1 MPMNPYQ
8 YQQPGAFPYVPG
20 YQAPTMQ
27 QMVGQGYSSTPSF
40 HPHPGITGRVVN
52 SLDEITVQE
61 VPTDGT
67 VAWFPSADGSCV
79 YGKRWTPDGNITT
92 MRYVPEATEA
102 APSQPDPFQLINA
115 RIDELVDL
123 VEDISDNMPRPAE
136 TKRTQQTTKR
146 RAVKTDAE

>member
-1 MPMNPYQ
+1 MSPYNPMMPYQ
-8 YQQPGAFPYVPG
+8 QYPQYPYQPQQAYQQ
-20 YQAPTMQ
+20 MQ
-27 QMVGQGYSSTPSF
+27 QTVMPNQSRTFSP
-40 HPHPGITGRVVN
+40 ITGRVVN

-92 MRYVPEATEA
+92 MRFVPEAADAT
-102 APSQPDPFQLINA
+102 PSQPDPFQLINA

-123 VEDISDNMPRPAE
+123 VEDISDNMPRPAG
-136 TKRTQQTTKR
+136 TKRTQQAAKR
-146 RAVKTDAE
+146 RVVKTDAE

>member
-1 MPMNPYQ
+1 MPMSPYQ
-8 YQQPGAFPYVPG
+8 YPQFGGPAYMPG
-20 YQAPTMQ
+20 YQPPTMQ
-27 QMVGQGYSSTPSF
+27 QMVSQGYQSPGMQ
-40 HPHPGITGRVVN
+40 PHAPGITGRVVS
-52 SLDEITVQE
+52 SLDEIQVQE

-92 MRYVPEATEA
+92 MRFVPEAADT

-115 RIDELVDL
+115 RIDELVGL

>member
-1 MPMNPYQ
+1 MSPYNPMMPYQ
-8 YQQPGAFPYVPG
+8 QYPQYPYQQQQAYQPMPQAIVQNQSRAFSP
-20 YQAPTMQ
+20 
-27 QMVGQGYSSTPSF
+27 
-40 HPHPGITGRVVN
+40 ITGRVVS

-102 APSQPDPFQLINA
+102 APSQPDPFQVINA

-123 VEDISDNMPRPAE
+123 VEDISDNMPRSAGM
-136 TKRTQQTTKR
+136 KRTQQTAKR

>member
-1 MPMNPYQ
+1 MSPYNPMMPYQ
-8 YQQPGAFPYVPG
+8 QYPQYPYQQQSV
-20 YQAPTMQ
+20 YQPMPQTVMSNQ
-27 QMVGQGYSSTPSF
+27 SRTFSP
-40 HPHPGITGRVVN
+40 ITGRVVN

-92 MRYVPEATEA
+92 MRFVPEAADAT
-102 APSQPDPFQLINA
+102 PSQPDPFQLINA

-123 VEDISDNMPRPAE
+123 VEDISDNMPRPAG
-136 TKRTQQTTKR
+136 TKRTQQTAKR

>member
-1 MPMNPYQ
+1 MSPYNPMMPYQ
-8 YQQPGAFPYVPG
+8 QYPQYPYQQQQA
-20 YQAPTMQ
+20 YQPMPQTVMPNQ
-27 QMVGQGYSSTPSF
+27 SRTFSP
-40 HPHPGITGRVVN
+40 ITGRVVN

-92 MRYVPEATEA
+92 MRFVPETADA

-123 VEDISDNMPRPAE
+123 VEDISDNMRRSAE
-136 TKRTQQTTKR
+136 TKRTQQTAKR

>member
-1 MPMNPYQ
+1 MVPYQ
-8 YQQPGAFPYVPG
+8 PMMPYSQYPMYQQPQPFQPIPQV
-20 YQAPTMQ
+20 QAQPK
-27 QMVGQGYSSTPSF
+27 SF
-40 HPHPGITGRVVN
+40 APITGRIVN

-92 MRYVPEATEA
+92 MRFVPEAADA

-136 TKRTQQTTKR
+136 TKRTQQTAKR
-146 RAVKTDAE
+146 RVVKTDGE

>member
-20 YQAPTMQ
+20 FQSQTMQ
-27 QMVGQGYSSTPSF
+27 QMVGQGYSLAPSF
-40 HPHPGITGRVVN
+40 HPQPGISGRVVT
-52 SLDEITVQE
+52 SPGEIQVQE

-67 VAWFPSADGSCV
+67 VAWFPAADGSCV
-79 YGKRWTPDGNITT
+79 WGKRWTPDGSITT
-92 MRYVPEATEA
+92 MRFVPEAADA

-123 VEDISDNMPRPAE
+123 VEDISDNIPRHTE

-146 RAVKTDAE
+146 KVVKTDAE

>member
-1 MPMNPYQ
+1 MSPYNPMMPYQ
-8 YQQPGAFPYVPG
+8 QYPQYPYQQQSA
-20 YQAPTMQ
+20 YQPMPQTVMPNQ
-27 QMVGQGYSSTPSF
+27 SRTFSP
-40 HPHPGITGRVVN
+40 ITGRVVN

-79 YGKRWTPDGNITT
+79 YGKRWMPDGNITT
-92 MRYVPEATEA
+92 MRFVPEAADAT
-102 APSQPDPFQLINA
+102 PSQPDPFHLINA

-123 VEDISDNMPRPAE
+123 VEDISDNMPRPAG
-136 TKRTQQTTKR
+136 TKRTQQTAKR

>member
-1 MPMNPYQ
+1 MSPYNPMMPYPQYPQYPYQ
-8 YQQPGAFPYVPG
+8 PQQAYQPMPQTTVSNQSRTFPP
-20 YQAPTMQ
+20 
-27 QMVGQGYSSTPSF
+27 
-40 HPHPGITGRVVN
+40 ITGRIVN

-92 MRYVPEATEA
+92 MRFVPDAADA

-123 VEDISDNMPRPAE
+123 VEDISDNMPRSAGA
-136 TKRTQQTTKR
+136 KHTQQTAKR
-146 RAVKTDAE
+146 RVVKTDAE

>member
-1 MPMNPYQ
+1 MVPYQ
-8 YQQPGAFPYVPG
+8 PMIPYGQYPMYQQPQPFQPMSQT
-20 YQAPTMQ
+20 QAQPKPF
-27 QMVGQGYSSTPSF
+27 SP
-40 HPHPGITGRVVN
+40 ITGRVVN

-92 MRYVPEATEA
+92 MRFVPEAADAT
-102 APSQPDPFQLINA
+102 PSQPDPFQLINA

-123 VEDISDNMPRPAE
+123 VENISDNMTRSAE
-136 TKRTQQTTKR
+136 VKRTPRAAKR
-146 RAVKTDAE
+146 RVVKTDAE

>member
-1 MPMNPYQ
+1 MSPYNPMMPYPQYPQYPYQ
-8 YQQPGAFPYVPG
+8 PQQTYQPMPQTIVSNQSRTFPP
-20 YQAPTMQ
+20 
-27 QMVGQGYSSTPSF
+27 
-40 HPHPGITGRVVN
+40 ITGRIVN

-79 YGKRWTPDGNITT
+79 YGKRWTPDGNIKT
-92 MRYVPEATEA
+92 MRFVPEAAEA
-102 APSQPDPFQLINA
+102 APSQQDPFKVINA

-123 VEDISDNMPRPAE
+123 VEDISDNMSRHTEA
-136 TKRTQQTTKR
+136 KRTQQTTKR